1 MKVKLFVIAYAVIGA
16 VAITAFVAASPSSES
31 ASIVGKY
38 GCTGQ
43 GPDGKPYQV
52 DLEVEKRN
60 DAYGLTWSTSEG
72 TTGVGVGL
80 VKGNVLSVIFQTA
93 QAVGV
98 AGYSISKN
106 SLDGTWTVPQLD
118 GMLMPEKCSIGSG
131 PTKAA

>member
-16 VAITAFVAASPSSES
+16 VAITAFVAASPSSEP

-52 DLEVEKRN
+52 DLEVEKHN
-60 DAYGLTWSTSEG
+60 DSYGLTWSTSEG
-72 TTGVGVGL
+72 ATGVGVGL

-106 SLDGTWTVPQLD
+106 SLDGSWTVRQLD

-131 PTKAA
+131 PTKAV

>member
-1 MKVKLFVIAYAVIGA
+1 MKQTLLGLLLIAIPVGGP
-16 VAITAFVAASPSSES
+16 FLLQAALPES
-31 ASIVGKY
+31 NTGIVGKY

-43 GPDGKPYQV
+43 GPDGKSYQV
-52 DLEVEKRN
+52 DLEIEKRN

-80 VKGNVLSVIFQTA
+80 VKGSVLSVIFQTA

-106 SLDGTWTVPQLD
+106 SLDGSWTVPQLD